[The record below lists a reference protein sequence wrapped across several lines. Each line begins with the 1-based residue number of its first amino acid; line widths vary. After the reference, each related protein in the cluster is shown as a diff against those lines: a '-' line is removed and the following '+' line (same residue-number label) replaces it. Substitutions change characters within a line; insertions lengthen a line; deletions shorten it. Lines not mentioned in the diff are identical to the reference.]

1 MWGTLPGKI
10 VLRLTLALF
19 VAFALLS
26 QMVAPADAD
35 PADLD
40 PACLPTGDTGGRAS
54 SRGPALKIL
63 GSCTKLYCNE
73 STKASNRDNVKFIEE
88 TLLIYQAR
96 NEAFSRAV
104 DEYQAACRVLVKN
117 FCEACGAMDRA
128 NSAVLRIQM
137 TGAETEESA
146 ALLKFQENFAFFSR
160 VVARD
165 ENDLACSSQIK
176 SASTKA
182 VELHRANLLRF
193 ANTKCDK

>member
-1 MWGTLPGKI
+1 MWETLSRKI
-10 VLRLTLALF
+10 VSRLTLVLF
-19 VAFALLS
+19 VAFVLLS
-26 QMVAPADAD
+26 QMVAPAKAD

-40 PACLPTGDTGGRAS
+40 PACLPTGETGGRAS

-73 STKASNRDNVKFIEE
+73 SAKASNRDNVKFIEE
-88 TLLIYQAR
+88 TLLTYQAR

-117 FCEACGAMDRA
+117 FCQACATMDRV

-137 TGAETEESA
+137 TGAEIEESA
-146 ALLKFQENFAFFSR
+146 ALLRFQENFAFFGR

-176 SASTKA
+176 SSSTKA
-182 VELHRANLLRF
+182 VELHSANVLRF